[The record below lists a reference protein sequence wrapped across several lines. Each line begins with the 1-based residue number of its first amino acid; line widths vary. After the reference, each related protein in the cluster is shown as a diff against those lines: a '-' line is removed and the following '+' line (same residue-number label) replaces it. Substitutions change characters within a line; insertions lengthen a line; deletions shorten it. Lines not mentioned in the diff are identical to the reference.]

1 VKRRQAASSGGAS
14 AQRLVDARG
23 SVPEPPYDD
32 DMVVADPYDGEPPF
46 DSTVAHP
53 ARVYDYWLG
62 GKDNFAA
69 DREAGDEVLR
79 AKPGIRQN
87 VRANRAFLGRCVRF
101 LAAEAGIR
109 QFLDIGTGIPSAG
122 NTHEVALGIDPDCRV
137 VYVDNDLM
145 VLRHAQALLTSATGT
160 VAYLDMDARDT
171 GKLLAAAAETL
182 DFGRPVAVMLIAIL
196 HLIPDADDPWRLVA
210 GLMAAAAPGSYLAI
224 THPASDVAPEA
235 STRASLAYNQN
246 VTTPQTR
253 RSRDEVARFC
263 AGLDLVGPGLVQL
276 PDWRPAP
283 GDPPAPTSGY
293 GAVARKP

>member
-1 VKRRQAASSGGAS
+1 
-14 AQRLVDARG
+14 
-23 SVPEPPYDD
+23 VPVIEPNDED
-32 DMVVADPYDGEPPF
+32 LPF

-122 NTHEVALGIDPDCRV
+122 NTHEVALDVDPHSRI

-145 VLRHAQALLTSATGT
+145 VLRHAQALLTSTTGT
-160 VAYLDMDARDT
+160 IAYLDMDARDT
-171 GKLLAAAAETL
+171 SKILAAAAGTL
-182 DFGRPVAVMLIAIL
+182 DFGKPVAVMLIAIL

-210 GLMAAAAPGSYLAI
+210 DLMAAVPPGSYLAI
-224 THPASDVAPEA
+224 THPASDVAPGA
-235 STRASLAYNQN
+235 SARASRAYNDS
-246 VTTPQTR
+246 VATPQTR
-253 RSRDEVARFC
+253 RSRDEVARFFT
-263 AGLDLVGPGLVQL
+263 GLDLVDPGLVQL
-276 PDWRPAP
+276 SDWRPAA
-283 GDPPAPTSGY
+283 GDLPAPTSGY
-293 GAVARKP
+293 AGVARKP

>member
-1 VKRRQAASSGGAS
+1 VT
-14 AQRLVDARG
+14 
-23 SVPEPPYDD
+23 
-32 DMVVADPYDGEPPF
+32 DPYDEDLPF

-69 DREAGDEVLR
+69 DREAGDAVLR
-79 AKPGIRQN
+79 AKPSIRQN

-109 QFLDIGTGIPSAG
+109 QFLDIGTGIPAAG
-122 NTHEVALGIDPDCRV
+122 NTHEVALDVDPDCRV

-171 GKLLAAAAETL
+171 AKILDAAAETL
-182 DFGRPVAVMLIAIL
+182 DFGKPVAIMLIAIL
-196 HLIPDADDPWRLVA
+196 HLIPDGDDPWRLVSD
-210 GLMAAAAPGSYLAI
+210 LMAAAAPGSYLAI
-224 THPASDVAPEA
+224 THPASDVAAEA
-235 STRASLAYNQN
+235 AARASQAYNDS

-253 RSRDEVARFC
+253 RSREEMARFF
-263 AGLDLVGPGLVQL
+263 AGLDLVDPGLVQL
-276 PDWRPAP
+276 SDWRPAP
-283 GDPPAPTSGY
+283 RDLRAPTSGY
-293 GAVARKP
+293 AGVARKP

>member
-1 VKRRQAASSGGAS
+1 
-14 AQRLVDARG
+14 
-23 SVPEPPYDD
+23 VPETDAFAQD
-32 DMVVADPYDGEPPF
+32 PPF

-79 AKPGIRQN
+79 AKPGILRN

-122 NTHEVALGIDPDCRV
+122 NTHEVALDVDPHCRV

-145 VLRHAQALLTSATGT
+145 VLRHAQALLTSASSGI
-160 VAYLDMDARDT
+160 AYLDMDARDT
-171 GKLLAAAAETL
+171 SKILAAAADTL
-182 DFGRPVAVMLIAIL
+182 DFGQPVAIMLIAIL
-196 HLIPDADDPWRLVA
+196 HLIPDGDDPWALVA
-210 GLMAAAAPGSYLAI
+210 DLMAAAAPGSYLAI

-235 STRASLAYNQN
+235 SARASRAYNES
-246 VTTPQTR
+246 VAVPQTR
-253 RSRDEVARFC
+253 RSRDEVARFFT
-263 AGLDLVGPGLVQL
+263 GLDLVSPGLVQL
-276 PDWRPAP
+276 PDWRPVA
-283 GDPPAPTSGY
+283 GGTPAPTSGY

>member
-1 VKRRQAASSGGAS
+1 MPVT
-14 AQRLVDARG
+14 D
-23 SVPEPPYDD
+23 PPVQD
-32 DMVVADPYDGEPPF
+32 PPF
-46 DSTVAHP
+46 DSTVAHA

-79 AKPGIRQN
+79 AKPGILRN

-122 NTHEVALGIDPDCRV
+122 NTHEVAFGIDPDCRV

-160 VAYLDMDARDT
+160 VAYLDLDARDA
-171 GKLLAAAAETL
+171 GKVLAAAADTL
-182 DFGRPVAVMLIAIL
+182 DVGQPVAVMLIAIL
-196 HLIPDADDPWRLVA
+196 HLIPDSDDPWTLVA
-210 GLMAAAAPGSYLAI
+210 DLMAAAAPGSYLAI
-224 THPASDVAPEA
+224 THPASDVTPEA
-235 STRASLAYNQN
+235 SARASRAYNAS

-253 RSRDEVARFC
+253 RGRDEVARFF
-263 AGLDLVGPGLVQL
+263 AGLDLVSPGLVQL

-283 GDPPAPTSGY
+283 GDLPAPTSGY
-293 GAVARKP
+293 AAVARKP

>member
-1 VKRRQAASSGGAS
+1 MPPDGGSAASYDDG
-14 AQRLVDARG
+14 
-23 SVPEPPYDD
+23 VPET
-32 DMVVADPYDGEPPF
+32 DPYADDPLF

-87 VRANRAFLGRCVRF
+87 VRANRAFLGRGVRF

-109 QFLDIGTGIPSAG
+109 QFLDIGTGIPTAG
-122 NTHEVALGIDPDCRV
+122 NTHEVALDVDPECRV

-171 GKLLAAAAETL
+171 AKILAAAADTL
-182 DFGRPVAVMLIAIL
+182 DFSQPVAVMLIAIL
-196 HLIPDADDPWRLVA
+196 HLIPDGDDPWRLVA
-210 GLMAAAAPGSYLAI
+210 DLMAATAPGSYLVI
-224 THPASDVAPEA
+224 THPASDVARDA
-235 STRASLAYNQN
+235 SARASRAYNDN
-246 VTTPQTR
+246 VAPPQTR
-253 RSRDEVARFC
+253 RGRDEVARFFD
-263 AGLDLVGPGLVQL
+263 GLELVEPGLVQL
-276 PDWRPAP
+276 ADWRPGA

-293 GAVARKP
+293 GAVARKR

>member
-1 VKRRQAASSGGAS
+1 LTGQSLS
-14 AQRLVDARG
+14 RL
-23 SVPEPPYDD
+23 SYD
-32 DMVVADPYDGEPPF
+32 VLVTERDGQDPPF

-69 DREAGDEVLR
+69 DREAGDQVLQ
-79 AKPGIRQN
+79 AKPEIWQN

-122 NTHEVALGIDPDCRV
+122 NTHEVAIAVDPGCRV

-145 VLRHAQALLTSATGT
+145 VLRHAQALLTSAKGR

-171 GKLLAAAAETL
+171 SKILSAAAGTL
-182 DFGRPVAVMLIAIL
+182 DFSQPVAVMLIAIL
-196 HLIPDADDPWRLVA
+196 QLIPDGDDPWALVA
-210 GLMAAAAPGSYLAI
+210 DLMAATVPGSFLAI
-224 THPASDVAPEA
+224 THPASDIVPEA
-235 STRASLAYNQN
+235 AARASQAYSQN
-246 VTTPQTR
+246 VSQQTR
-253 RSRDEVARFC
+253 RGRDQVARFF
-263 AGLDLVGPGLVQL
+263 AGLDLVSPGLVQS
-276 PDWRPAP
+276 PDWRPDP
-283 GDPPAPTSGY
+283 GDPLAPTSGY

>member
-1 VKRRQAASSGGAS
+1 
-14 AQRLVDARG
+14 
-23 SVPEPPYDD
+23 VPETVPYSED
-32 DMVVADPYDGEPPF
+32 PPF

-69 DREAGDEVLR
+69 DREAGERVLK

-87 VRANRAFLGRCVRF
+87 VRANRAFLGRCVRY

-109 QFLDIGTGIPSAG
+109 QFLDVGTGIPTAG
-122 NTHEVALGIDPDCRV
+122 NTHEVALDVDPGCRV

-145 VLRHAQALLTSATGT
+145 VLRHAQALLTSAIGT

-171 GKLLAAAAETL
+171 AKILAAAAETL
-182 DFGRPVAVMLIAIL
+182 DFSQPVAVMLIAIL
-196 HLIPDADDPWRLVA
+196 HLIPDGDDPWRLVA
-210 GLMAAAAPGSYLAI
+210 ELMAATAPGSYLVI
-224 THPASDVAPEA
+224 THPASDVSPDA
-235 STRASLAYNQN
+235 SARASRAYNDT
-246 VTTPQTR
+246 VATPQTR
-253 RSRDEVARFC
+253 RSRGEVARFFD
-263 AGLDLVGPGLVQL
+263 GLELVEPGLVQL
-276 PDWRPAP
+276 ADWRPGP

>member
-1 VKRRQAASSGGAS
+1 VLES
-14 AQRLVDARG
+14 
-23 SVPEPPYDD
+23 
-32 DMVVADPYDGEPPF
+32 DPYDQDLPF

-69 DREAGDEVLR
+69 DREAGDAVLR
-79 AKPGIRQN
+79 AKPAIRRN

-101 LAAEAGIR
+101 LAAEAGMR

-122 NTHEVALGIDPDCRV
+122 NTHEVALAVDPDCRV

-171 GKLLAAAAETL
+171 AKILAAAADTL
-182 DFGRPVAVMLIAIL
+182 DFSKPVAVMLIAIL
-196 HLIPDADDPWRLVA
+196 HLIPDDDDPWTLVA
-210 GLMAAAAPGSYLAI
+210 DLMAAAAPGSYLAI
-224 THPASDVAPEA
+224 THPASDVAVEA
-235 STRASLAYNQN
+235 SARASQAYNET
-246 VTTPQTR
+246 VATPQTR
-253 RSRDEVARFC
+253 RSRDEFARFFT
-263 AGLDLVGPGLVQL
+263 GLDLVDPGVVQL
-276 PDWRPAP
+276 SDWRPAAS
-283 GDPPAPTSGY
+283 DLAAPSSGY

>member
-1 VKRRQAASSGGAS
+1 VPLTDSS
-14 AQRLVDARG
+14 D
-23 SVPEPPYDD
+23 ED
-32 DMVVADPYDGEPPF
+32 PPF

-109 QFLDIGTGIPSAG
+109 QFLDVGTGIPSAG
-122 NTHEVALGIDPDCRV
+122 NTHEVALGVDPDCRV

-171 GKLLAAAAETL
+171 GKILAAAADTL
-182 DFGRPVAVMLIAIL
+182 DFSEPVAVLLIAIL
-196 HLIPDADDPWRLVA
+196 HLIPDGDDPWKLVA
-210 GLMAAAAPGSYLAI
+210 DLMDAAAPGSYLAI
-224 THPASDVAPEA
+224 THPASDVTPQA
-235 STRASLAYNQN
+235 SARASRAYNDN

-253 RSRDEVARFC
+253 RSRAEVARFFT
-263 AGLDLVGPGLVQL
+263 GLELVSPGLVQL
-276 PDWRPAP
+276 ADWRPAA
-283 GDPPAPTSGY
+283 GDLPAPSSGY

>member
-1 VKRRQAASSGGAS
+1 
-14 AQRLVDARG
+14 
-23 SVPEPPYDD
+23 VP
-32 DMVVADPYDGEPPF
+32 VTDPNDEDPPF

-69 DREAGDEVLR
+69 DRVAGDEVLR
-79 AKPGIRQN
+79 AKPGILQN

-122 NTHEVALGIDPDCRV
+122 NTHEVAFEVDPECRV

-145 VLRHAQALLTSATGT
+145 VLRHAQALLTSANGT

-171 GKLLAAAAETL
+171 GKILAAAADTL
-182 DFGRPVAVMLIAIL
+182 DLSQPVAVMLIAIL
-196 HLIPDADDPWRLVA
+196 HLIPDDDDPWRLVA
-210 GLMAAAAPGSYLAI
+210 DLMAAAAPGSYLSI
-224 THPASDVAPEA
+224 THPASDVAAEA
-235 STRASLAYNQN
+235 SARASRAYNDN
-246 VTTPQTR
+246 VVTPQTR
-253 RSRDEVARFC
+253 RSRAEVARFFT
-263 AGLDLVGPGLVQL
+263 GLDLVSPGLVQL
-276 PDWRPAP
+276 SDWRPAA
-283 GDPPAPTSGY
+283 GDIPAPTSGY

>member
-1 VKRRQAASSGGAS
+1 VTAEEYREVAATRRSYYV
-14 AQRLVDARG
+14 LVT
-23 SVPEPPYDD
+23 
-32 DMVVADPYDGEPPF
+32 DPYDEDLPF

-101 LAAEAGIR
+101 LAGEAGIR

-122 NTHEVALGIDPDCRV
+122 NTHEVALDVDPDCRV
-137 VYVDNDLM
+137 VYVDDDLM

-171 GKLLAAAAETL
+171 SKILAAAADTL
-182 DFGRPVAVMLIAIL
+182 DFGKPVAVMLIAIL
-196 HLIPDADDPWRLVA
+196 HLIPDGDDPWRLVA
-210 GLMAAAAPGSYLAI
+210 DLMAAVAPGSYLAI
-224 THPASDVAPEA
+224 THPASDIAPEA
-235 STRASLAYNQN
+235 SARASRAYNDN
-246 VTTPQTR
+246 VATPQTR
-253 RSRDEVARFC
+253 RSRDEIARFFT
-263 AGLDLVGPGLVQL
+263 GLDLVAPGLVQL
-276 PDWRPAP
+276 PDWRPAAA
-283 GDPPAPTSGY
+283 DLLAPTSGY

>member
-1 VKRRQAASSGGAS
+1 V
-14 AQRLVDARG
+14 LVTG
-23 SVPEPPYDD
+23 
-32 DMVVADPYDGEPPF
+32 PYDGDLPF

-79 AKPGIRQN
+79 AKPSIRQN

-109 QFLDIGTGIPSAG
+109 QFLDIGTGIPAAG
-122 NTHEVALGIDPDCRV
+122 NTHEVALGVDPDCRV

-145 VLRHAQALLTSATGT
+145 VLRHAQALLTSATGK

-171 GKLLAAAAETL
+171 AKILDAAAETL
-182 DFGRPVAVMLIAIL
+182 DFGQPVAVMLIAIL
-196 HLIPDADDPWRLVA
+196 HLIPDRDDPWRLVA
-210 GLMAAAAPGSYLAI
+210 DLMAAAAPGSYLAI

-235 STRASLAYNQN
+235 SARASRAYNET

-253 RSRDEVARFC
+253 RSRHEMARFFT
-263 AGLDLVGPGLVQL
+263 GLDLVDPGLVQL
-276 PDWRPAP
+276 SDWRPAA
-283 GDPPAPTSGY
+283 GDLPAPTSGY

>member
-1 VKRRQAASSGGAS
+1 MSPNAHLGRWTQPLETPAGYYGRVSET
-14 AQRLVDARG
+14 
-23 SVPEPPYDD
+23 EP
-32 DMVVADPYDGEPPF
+32 DPAF

-109 QFLDIGTGIPSAG
+109 QFLDIGTGIPTAG
-122 NTHEVALGIDPDCRV
+122 NTHEVALDVDPGCRV

-160 VAYLDMDARDT
+160 VAYLDMEARDA
-171 GKLLAAAAETL
+171 GKTLAAADTL
-182 DFGRPVAVMLIAIL
+182 DFDQPVAVMLIAIL
-196 HLIPDADDPWRLVA
+196 HLIPDGDDPWKLVA
-210 GLMAAAAPGSYLAI
+210 DLMAATVPGSYLAI
-224 THPASDVAPEA
+224 THPASDVTPDA
-235 STRASLAYNQN
+235 SARASRAYNDN
-246 VTTPQTR
+246 VATPQIR
-253 RSRDEVARFC
+253 RTRDEVGRFFT
-263 AGLDLVGPGLVQL
+263 GLELVEPGLVPL

-293 GAVARKP
+293 GAVARKPRP

>member
-1 VKRRQAASSGGAS
+1 VT
-14 AQRLVDARG
+14 
-23 SVPEPPYDD
+23 
-32 DMVVADPYDGEPPF
+32 DPYDQDPPF

-122 NTHEVALGIDPDCRV
+122 NTHEVAFD
-137 VYVDNDLM
+137 VDNDLM
-145 VLRHAQALLTSATGT
+145 VLRHAQALLTSATST

-171 GKLLAAAAETL
+171 GKILAAAAGTL
-182 DFGRPVAVMLIAIL
+182 DFGQPVAVMLIAIL
-196 HLIPDADDPWRLVA
+196 HLIPDGDDPWTLVA
-210 GLMAAAAPGSYLAI
+210 DLMAAAAPGSYLAI
-224 THPASDVAPEA
+224 THPASDIAPEA
-235 STRASLAYNQN
+235 SARASRAYNEN

-253 RSRDEVARFC
+253 RSRDEVARFFT
-263 AGLDLVGPGLVQL
+263 GLDVVSPGLVQL
-276 PDWRPAP
+276 PDWRPAA
-283 GDPPAPTSGY
+283 GDSPAPTSGY